1 MKLPTNVEQSKPIP
15 TWLKAKT
22 PLWAHLTHLCGS
34 LRTAGERCLWDRPW
48 MSDGS
53 FIFWIPVFICCFFW
67 LPCLSCFLWWIW
79 SLFFIL
85 FNLIALLMWIYLFI
99 WIHHVSMSLLYSSP
113 RHSDVLYWP
122 KECEKNVAFMAKFHI
137 HNWTT
142 LPSYQELSALPSIS
156 GDLIFS
162 IISLSLDDY
171 PQLWLLL
178 EQLSWKKICQA

>member
-1 MKLPTNVEQSKPIP
+1 MKLPTNVEQSKPVP

-22 PLWAHLTHLCGS
+22 PLWAHLTHLYGS

-79 SLFFIL
+79 NLFFIL
-85 FNLIALLMWIYLFI
+85 FNLIALLMWIYLLI

-113 RHSDVLYWP
+113 RHSDVWKMAQRMW
-122 KECEKNVAFMAKFHI
+122 KECSLHGK
-137 HNWTT
+137 
-142 LPSYQELSALPSIS
+142 IS
-156 GDLIFS
+156 
-162 IISLSLDDY
+162 Y
-171 PQLWLLL
+171 PQLKNPS
-178 EQLSWKKICQA
+178 QLSGAYRRFPQFLAT